1 MYDMK
6 YKKQDL
12 RKKSFSDKQVAR
24 CIFHKKMEAINEAV
38 GEVQEGGSNDDGVG
52 YAKQFKPCRASHL
65 MLASYEEC
73 VSF

>member
-1 MYDMK
+1 
-6 YKKQDL
+6 
-12 RKKSFSDKQVAR
+12 
-24 CIFHKKMEAINEAV
+24 MEAINEAV